1 MQIKM
6 KDNKELITIKKY
18 KITEEKVVAIVF
30 LAIIFSIL
38 IFTVISKYEELK
50 AEIVAI
56 FENDQ
61 TDGYG
66 KVVEL
71 TEKAETVFNEQIYG
85 KDEFV
90 DVYGLAQRILFKNY
104 LEDSNDPTRDV
115 VKLKNGM
122 LTFLQKKEDMVTRAN
137 HIAEL
142 QKNISEEGIPF
153 IYIQA
158 PYKIR
163 DNAEL
168 PKGPIDYAN
177 ENADVLLKTLNE
189 QQVET
194 MDLREYFKEMPI
206 QEEYFITDHH
216 WKIKTAFEAVNYI
229 SEILNNEYNFN
240 TDNFYT
246 DINHYHITTQE
257 NAYLGSIGKRNGKF
271 YGGLDDFE
279 YIVPNFET
287 QLSVNKSGDVKNG
300 SFEDTIIVKDLLSD
314 DILLNKYACYFGG
327 DFPEIIIQNETSTS
341 NKKILIIQDSY
352 GLPFSSFLSLRV
364 KELRTIDL
372 RHFEGKE
379 IEYIKEYKPDIVLMI
394 YNPSSFYIEKNFQF
408 E

>member
-1 MQIKM
+1 MRIKM
-6 KDNKELITIKKY
+6 KDNKELITIKNY

-30 LAIIFSIL
+30 LAIIFSTF
-38 IFTVISKYEELK
+38 IFTVVSKYEELK

-56 FENDQ
+56 FENEQ
-61 TDGYG
+61 TGGYG

-90 DVYGLAQRILFKNY
+90 DVYGLVQRILSKNY

-115 VKLKNGM
+115 VKLNNGM
-122 LTFLQKKEDMVTRAN
+122 LTFLQKKEDMVTRGN

-142 QKNISEEGIPF
+142 QKSINEKGIPF

-163 DNAEL
+163 DNSEL
-168 PKGPIDYAN
+168 PTGVVDYAN
-177 ENADVLLKTLNE
+177 ENADILLKTLRE

-194 MDLREYFKEMPI
+194 VDLREYFKEMPI
-206 QEEYFITDHH
+206 QEEYFVTDHH
-216 WKIKTAFEAVNYI
+216 WKIKTGFEAVNHI

-240 TDNFYT
+240 IDSFYT
-246 DINHYHITTQE
+246 DINHYDIILQK
-257 NAYLGSIGKRNGKF
+257 NAYLGSIGKRNGRF

-279 YIVPNFET
+279 YIIPNFET
-287 QLSVNKSGDVKNG
+287 RLSVDKSGDVKNG
-300 SFEDTIIVKDLLSD
+300 SFEDTIIVKDLLGD

-327 DFPEIIIQNETSTS
+327 DFPEIVIQNEMSMS
-341 NKKILIIQDSY
+341 DKKVLVIQDSY

-364 KELRTIDL
+364 KELRTMDL

-379 IEYIKEYKPDIVLMI
+379 IEYIKAYKPDIVLMI

>member
-168 PKGPIDYAN
+168 PKGLIDYAN

>member
-61 TDGYG
+61 TDRYG

-122 LTFLQKKEDMVTRAN
+122 LTFLQKKEGMVTRAN

-158 PYKIR
+158 PYKVR
-163 DNAEL
+163 DNDEL
-168 PKGPIDYAN
+168 PTGVIDYAN
-177 ENADVLLKTLNE
+177 ENADILLKTLNE

-194 MDLREYFKEMPI
+194 VDLREYFKEMPI

-279 YIVPNFET
+279 YILPNFET

-300 SFEDTIIVKDLLSD
+300 SFEDTIIVKDLLGD

-327 DFPEIIIQNETSTS
+327 DFPEIVIQNGTSVS
-341 NKKILIIQDSY
+341 DKKVLVIQDSY

-364 KELRTIDL
+364 KELRIIDL
-372 RHFEGKE
+372 RHFEGEE

-394 YNPSSFYIEKNFQF
+394 YNPSSFYIEKIFQF

>member
-168 PKGPIDYAN
+168 PKGLIDYAN

-394 YNPSSFYIEKNFQF
+394 YNSSSFYIEKNFQF

>member
-1 MQIKM
+1 MRIKM

-71 TEKAETVFNEQIYG
+71 TGKAETVFNEQIYG

-168 PKGPIDYAN
+168 PKGLIDYAN

-194 MDLREYFKEMPI
+194 VDLREYFKEMPI

-300 SFEDTIIVKDLLSD
+300 SFEDTIIVKDLLGD

>member
-168 PKGPIDYAN
+168 PKGLIDYAN
-177 ENADVLLKTLNE
+177 ENANVLLKTLNE

>member
-1 MQIKM
+1 
-6 KDNKELITIKKY
+6 
-18 KITEEKVVAIVF
+18 
-30 LAIIFSIL
+30 
-38 IFTVISKYEELK
+38 
-50 AEIVAI
+50 
-56 FENDQ
+56 
-61 TDGYG
+61 
-66 KVVEL
+66 
-71 TEKAETVFNEQIYG
+71 
-85 KDEFV
+85 
-90 DVYGLAQRILFKNY
+90 
-104 LEDSNDPTRDV
+104 
-115 VKLKNGM
+115 
-122 LTFLQKKEDMVTRAN
+122 MV
-137 HIAEL
+137 
-142 QKNISEEGIPF
+142 
-153 IYIQA
+153 
-158 PYKIR
+158 
-163 DNAEL
+163 
-168 PKGPIDYAN
+168 
-177 ENADVLLKTLNE
+177 KTLKE

-194 MDLREYFKEMPI
+194 VDLREYFKEMPI
-206 QEEYFITDHH
+206 KEEYFITDHH

-246 DINHYHITTQE
+246 DTNHYHITTQE

-300 SFEDTIIVKDLLSD
+300 SFEDTIIVKDLLGD

>member
-1 MQIKM
+1 MRIKM
-6 KDNKELITIKKY
+6 KDNKELIKIKKY

-30 LAIIFSIL
+30 LAIIFSTL

-56 FENDQ
+56 FENEQ

-90 DVYGLAQRILFKNY
+90 DVYGLVQKILFKSY

-115 VKLKNGM
+115 VKLNNGM

-142 QKNISEEGIPF
+142 QKSIHEEGIPF

-163 DNAEL
+163 DNSEL
-168 PKGPIDYAN
+168 PTGVADYAN

-194 MDLREYFKEMPI
+194 VDLREYFKEMPI
-206 QEEYFITDHH
+206 PEEYFITDHH
-216 WKIKTAFEAVNYI
+216 WKIKTAFEAVNHI
-229 SEILNNEYNFN
+229 SDILNNEYNFN
-240 TDNFYT
+240 IDSFYT
-246 DINHYHITTQE
+246 DINHYHIITQK
-257 NAYLGSIGKRNGKF
+257 NAYLGSIGKRNGRF

-300 SFEDTIIVKDLLSD
+300 SFEDTIIVKDLLGD

-327 DFPEIIIQNETSTS
+327 DFPEIVIQNETSMS
-341 NKKILIIQDSY
+341 DKKVLVIQDSY